1 MSAKEL
7 TRMCAPPTQ
16 SFWISLEARRQAVSR
31 PSDFPNPGA
40 VLKNRSV
47 SRCAACGATLPVT
60 AESLAECPS
69 CRAGLHACRQCGHFD
84 PGQRFECTQPIAV
97 RVADKQAVNEC
108 DAFSL
113 RVTVER
119 ETSSGAVRPEDA
131 KRGFNN
137 LFKK

>member
-1 MSAKEL
+1 MDDRRYRQSGYKDSGRPRE
-7 TRMCAPPTQ
+7 AP
-16 SFWISLEARRQAVSR
+16 RR

-40 VLKNRSV
+40 VLKNRPV

-60 AESLAECPS
+60 AESLTECPG
-69 CRAGLHACRQCGHFD
+69 CRAALHACRQCSHFD
-84 PGQRFECTQPIAV
+84 PGQRFECTQPIAT
-97 RVADKQAVNEC
+97 RVADKQQVNDC
-108 DAFSL
+108 GAFSL

-131 KRGFNN
+131 RRGFGN